1 LNKKGDGSMVSVGR
15 CVKVWIF
22 ITLCSLL
29 IWTANWIPSSLSRIQ
44 DFVFGGL
51 SLRFGW
57 MYIWMEVSGATAI
70 IVRFVGVLIGL
81 LILFLLRDG
90 AKRIFEVRKWLTS
103 ALILES
109 LFYAMSGFPSGI
121 YMMGSGYG
129 GQYRTLG
136 VSFFLQFLFTTPFL
150 AILAIKVYRYKQDSN
165 GFKSWKWAGVA
176 FVGYIAALWASSV
189 LKWFEMVAA
198 EGIAFF
204 SVAIRAVGALNG
216 FVFMS
221 LAVVFAI
228 VGAFSLVKKK
238 RSAMRWLGLALAMV
252 GLHYLVFVVY
262 SYYGSMLNFALLA
275 EVWAIPLLGLG
286 LTMLKT
292 KLSKNE

>member
-1 LNKKGDGSMVSVGR
+1 
-15 CVKVWIF
+15 
-22 ITLCSLL
+22 
-29 IWTANWIPSSLSRIQ
+29 
-44 DFVFGGL
+44 
-51 SLRFGW
+51 
-57 MYIWMEVSGATAI
+57 MEMSGAVSI
-70 IVRFVGVLIGL
+70 IVRFIGILIGL
-81 LILFLLRDG
+81 LIVFLLRDG
-90 AKRIFEVRKWLTS
+90 TKRIFEVKKWLTS
-103 ALILES
+103 ALVLES
-109 LFYAMSGFPSGI
+109 LYYALVGFPSGV

-136 VSFFLQFLFTTPFL
+136 VSFFLQFLFATPFL
-150 AILAIKVYRYKQDSN
+150 AVLAIKVYKYEKNPN
-165 GFKSWKWAGVA
+165 GFQSWKWVGVA

-189 LKWFEMVAA
+189 LEWFEMVAI

-204 SVAIRAVGALNG
+204 SVAIRAIGALNG

-221 LAVVFAI
+221 LALVFAV

-238 RSAMRWLGLALAMV
+238 RFAMRWLGLALTMV

-262 SYYGSMLNFALLA
+262 SYYGKRLNFAVRA

-292 KLSKNE
+292 RIIKNE